1 MKTMKCVDKNA
12 MKISYSPYEI
22 MLLVTIWTYGIFGAF
37 LTRTDNYLV
46 LIIGSFVPILLSYL
60 LLKID
65 HHENSKTLYIE
76 FDSLKIFSIFFISML
91 ILINDGLF
99 SWFYNDQSAHVTEAF
114 KHGILLGKMLPG
126 IEDFSYKILIHITNI
141 LALLFFISIII
152 FLRIQKNIYLK
163 IFSVTLIFLLI
174 RSIIIY
180 FGGTQ
185 SVHPP
190 LRLFPIFVSSIFF
203 GINEFGI
210 RIFQLILASSFLTY
224 FFTILKKDFS
234 NLNNILFT
242 TLILTTPLFLF
253 TSLSIEPSIYT
264 FFIVTIFLID
274 IYNHFE
280 NRKFSFSKWIFIISI
295 GSLIRQSIFLLYIPL
310 FMAYL
315 LQKEWKINS
324 LNIKS
329 VSKLLSPFFVSLPIF
344 LNSLFS
350 GTPSTKNLQMNSF
363 FDSNYFE
370 IFVNNLGI
378 LLSLFI
384 IISLTPN
391 LKKLKSSFILTA
403 TFLVLFFSFII
414 VPFYG
419 YEFTYRYHAE
429 YALPFGFL
437 GLYRTC
443 LFLGKLSYN
452 RSITG
457 ILLLSIIL
465 NITIYL
471 PVFSPKKIGF
481 QSLLAN
487 NFSNYKNVYSFI
499 VKENY
504 ENQFY
509 YIGPNQRLISKIM
522 YGLSIKDSIN
532 STNPEHFNVETF
544 ATNLDF
550 ETIDKIIQNYNII
563 IIDTFEP
570 NIQNYDLSTYNE
582 SPYTVDMNKNNNFKN
597 TVYYDINKH
606 EKIIKYLESIPF
618 DKKKIING
626 SMGFKTLIFIN
637 EKN

>member
-1 MKTMKCVDKNA
+1 MKYIDKNA

-22 MLLVTIWTYGIFGAF
+22 MLFVTIWTYGIFGAF
-37 LTRTDNYLV
+37 LTRSDNYLI
-46 LIIGSFVPILLSYL
+46 LIFGSFVPILLSYIL
-60 LLKID
+60 LTID
-65 HHENSKTLYIE
+65 HHENKKTLEIE
-76 FDSLKIFSIFFISML
+76 FDSLKIVSIFFISML

-114 KHGILLGKMLPG
+114 KHGILLGTMLPG

-141 LALLFFISIII
+141 LVLIFFISVII
-152 FLRIQKNIYLK
+152 FLRNQKNIYVK
-163 IFSVTLIFLLI
+163 IFLATILFLFL

-190 LRLFPIFVSSIFF
+190 LRLFPIFVSSTFF

-224 FFTILKKDFS
+224 FFTILKKHFS
-234 NLNNILFT
+234 NLNSILFT

-253 TSLSIEPSIYT
+253 TSLSIEPSIYA
-264 FFIVTIFLID
+264 FIIVTIFLID
-274 IYNHFE
+274 IYNHLE
-280 NRKFSFSKWIFIISI
+280 GQKFSFSKWIFIISI
-295 GSLIRQSIFLLYIPL
+295 GSLIRQSIFLLFIPL

-315 LQKEWKINS
+315 LQKEW
-324 LNIKS
+324 NIKS
-329 VSKLLSPFFVSLPIF
+329 VNIKSVGKLLSPFFVCLPIF
-344 LNSLFS
+344 LNSLLS
-350 GTPSTKNLQMNSF
+350 GTPSTNNVQMNGF
-363 FDSNYFE
+363 LDNNYLE
-370 IFVNNLGI
+370 IFVSNLGI

-384 IISLTPN
+384 IISLIPN
-391 LKKLKSSFILTA
+391 LKKMKSSFIITS
-403 TFLVLFFSFII
+403 TFLILFFSFII

-429 YALPFGFL
+429 YALPFAFL

-443 LFLGKLSYN
+443 LYLGKLSYN
-452 RSITG
+452 RLITG
-457 ILLLSIIL
+457 ILLLSIIV

-471 PVFSPKKIGF
+471 PVFLPKKISF

-522 YGLSIKDSIN
+522 YGLSIKNSIN
-532 STNPEHFNVETF
+532 STNPEHFSIETF

-550 ETIDKIIQNYNII
+550 ENIDEIIRNYNII
-563 IIDTFEP
+563 IIDTFETNTKNHDVSP
-570 NIQNYDLSTYNE
+570 YDL
-582 SPYTVDMNKNNNFKN
+582 SPYTVDINKHNNYKN
-597 TVYYDINKH
+597 TVLYDINKH
-606 EKIIKYLESIPF
+606 NKIIKYLESIPF
-618 DKKKIING
+618 EEKKIFNG

>member
-1 MKTMKCVDKNA
+1 MKYIDKNA

-22 MLLVTIWTYGIFGAF
+22 MLFVTIWTYGIFGAF
-37 LTRTDNYLV
+37 LTRSDNYLI
-46 LIIGSFVPILLSYL
+46 LIFGSFVPILLSYIL
-60 LLKID
+60 LTID
-65 HHENSKTLYIE
+65 HHENKKTLEIE
-76 FDSLKIFSIFFISML
+76 FDSLKIVSIFFISML

-99 SWFYNDQSAHVTEAF
+99 SWFYNDQSAHVTETF
-114 KHGILLGKMLPG
+114 KHGILLGTMLPG

-141 LALLFFISIII
+141 LVLIFFISVII
-152 FLRIQKNIYLK
+152 FLRNQKNIYVK
-163 IFSVTLIFLLI
+163 IFLVTIIFLFL

-185 SVHPP
+185 SIHPP
-190 LRLFPIFVSSIFF
+190 LRLFPIFVSSTFF

-210 RIFQLILASSFLTY
+210 RIVQLILASSFLTY
-224 FFTILKKDFS
+224 FFTILKKHFS
-234 NLNNILFT
+234 NLNSILFT

-253 TSLSIEPSIYT
+253 TSLSIEPSIYA
-264 FFIVTIFLID
+264 FIIVTIFLID
-274 IYNHFE
+274 IYNHLE
-280 NRKFSFSKWIFIISI
+280 GQKFSFSKWIFIISI
-295 GSLIRQSIFLLYIPL
+295 GSLIRQSIFLLFIPL

-315 LQKEWKINS
+315 LQKEW
-324 LNIKS
+324 NIKS
-329 VSKLLSPFFVSLPIF
+329 VNIKSVGKLLSPFFVCLPIF
-344 LNSLFS
+344 LNSLLS
-350 GTPSTKNLQMNSF
+350 GTPSTNNLQMNGF
-363 FDSNYFE
+363 LDNNYLE
-370 IFVNNLGI
+370 IFVSNFGI

-384 IISLTPN
+384 IISLIPN
-391 LKKLKSSFILTA
+391 LKKLKSSFILTT
-403 TFLVLFFSFII
+403 TFLILFYSFII

-429 YALPFGFL
+429 YALPFAFL

-443 LFLGKLSYN
+443 LYLVKLSYN
-452 RSITG
+452 RLITG
-457 ILLLSIIL
+457 ILLLSIIT

-471 PVFSPKKIGF
+471 PVFLPKKISF

-522 YGLSIKDSIN
+522 YGLSIKNSIN
-532 STNPEHFNVETF
+532 STNPEHFNIETF

-550 ETIDKIIQNYNII
+550 ENIDEIIRNYNII
-563 IIDTFEP
+563 IIDTFET
-570 NIQNYDLSTYNE
+570 NIQNHDVSPYDV
-582 SPYTVDMNKNNNFKN
+582 SPYTVDINKHNNYKN
-597 TVYYDINKH
+597 TVLYDINKH
-606 EKIIKYLESIPF
+606 NKIIKYLESIPF
-618 DKKKIING
+618 EEKKIFNG

>member
-1 MKTMKCVDKNA
+1 MKYIDKNV

-22 MLLVTIWTYGIFGAF
+22 MLFVTIWTYGIFGAF
-37 LTRTDNYLV
+37 LTRSDDYLM
-46 LIIGSFVPILLSYL
+46 LIFGSFVPILLSYIL
-60 LLKID
+60 LTID
-65 HHENSKTLYIE
+65 HHENKKTLEIE
-76 FDSLKIFSIFFISML
+76 FDSLKIVSIFFISML

-114 KHGILLGKMLPG
+114 KHGILLGTMLPG

-141 LALLFFISIII
+141 LVLIFFISVII
-152 FLRIQKNIYLK
+152 FLRNQKNIYVK
-163 IFSVTLIFLLI
+163 IFSVTVIFLFL

-190 LRLFPIFVSSIFF
+190 LRLFPIFVSSTFF

-210 RIFQLILASSFLTY
+210 RIVQLMLASSFLTY
-224 FFTILKKDFS
+224 FFTILKKHFS
-234 NLNNILFT
+234 NLNSILFT

-253 TSLSIEPSIYT
+253 TSLSIEPSIYA
-264 FFIVTIFLID
+264 FIIVTIFIID
-274 IYNHFE
+274 IYNHLE
-280 NRKFSFSKWIFIISI
+280 GQKFSFSKWIFIISI
-295 GSLIRQSIFLLYIPL
+295 GSLIRQSIFLLFIPL

-315 LQKEWKINS
+315 LQKEW
-324 LNIKS
+324 NIKS
-329 VSKLLSPFFVSLPIF
+329 VGKLLSPFFVCLPIF
-344 LNSLFS
+344 LNSLLS
-350 GTPSTKNLQMNSF
+350 GTPSTNNLQMNGF
-363 FDSNYFE
+363 LDNNYLE
-370 IFVNNLGI
+370 IFVSNLGI

-384 IISLTPN
+384 IISLIPN
-391 LKKLKSSFILTA
+391 LKKLKSSFILTT
-403 TFLVLFFSFII
+403 TFLVLFLSFII

-429 YALPFGFL
+429 YALPFAFL

-443 LFLGKLSYN
+443 LYLGKLSYN
-452 RSITG
+452 RLITG
-457 ILLLSIIL
+457 ILLLSIIV

-471 PVFSPKKIGF
+471 PVFLPKKISF
-481 QSLLAN
+481 QSLLTN

-522 YGLSIKDSIN
+522 YGLSIKNSIN
-532 STNPEHFNVETF
+532 STNPEHFNIETF

-550 ETIDKIIQNYNII
+550 EDIDEIIQNYNII
-563 IIDTFEP
+563 IIDTFET
-570 NIQNYDLSTYNE
+570 NTQNHDVSPYDV
-582 SPYTVDMNKNNNFKN
+582 SPYTVDINKHNNYKN
-597 TVYYDINKH
+597 TVLYDINKH
-606 EKIIKYLESIPF
+606 NKIVKYLESIPF
-618 DKKKIING
+618 EEKKIFNG

-637 EKN
+637 GTN